1 MKPSGPP
8 AALPWWSE
16 QVPIVY
22 NNGMGRRFQK
32 IVLVAVVCHLALATF
47 AHAQFGSFFSKKP
60 VAPEVSTQEV
70 RQLQVEQATA
80 EAQATAAGQPVP
92 LPPFVLIDVRSTEEQ
107 AVSIIPGAITA
118 KQFEAN
124 RKAYQDRTILV
135 YCTVGY
141 RSNLYALDLID
152 QGIATKNYKGSILA
166 WCNAKLPLV
175 TLKGEP
181 TTRVH
186 TYSSRYKVPDTYQA
200 EW

>member
-1 MKPSGPP
+1 MKPNGPP
-8 AALPWWSE
+8 AALPWRSE
-16 QVPIVY
+16 LASIVY
-22 NNGMGRRFQK
+22 NDGMGRFLR
-32 IVLVAVVCHLALATF
+32 IAVVAFVCHLVSATF
-47 AHAQFGSFFSKKP
+47 AHAQFGSFFSKKR

-70 RQLQVEQATA
+70 RQFQADQTTT
-80 EAQATAAGQPVP
+80 EAQATATGQPAP
-92 LPPFVLIDVRSTEEQ
+92 LPSFVLVDVRSPEEQ

-118 KQFEAN
+118 KQFEAD
-124 RKAYQDRTILV
+124 RKEYQDRTILV

-141 RSNLYALDLID
+141 RSNLYALDLIE
-152 QGIATKNYKGSILA
+152 QGLTAKNYKGSILA